1 MLFQIE
7 NEYFITYYASNWNT
21 SSKPSYR
28 EISPMQVLPM
38 QGPAVYPKWI
48 PNKNKLLCLNTCG
61 HFLTVKSDITESQ
74 MNCAFEMVEQ
84 AILIYLNLFS
94 A

>member
-1 MLFQIE
+1 
-7 NEYFITYYASNWNT
+7 
-21 SSKPSYR
+21 
-28 EISPMQVLPM
+28 MQVLPM

-74 MNCAFEMVEQ
+74 MNCAFEMVEH
-84 AILIYLNLFS
+84 AILIYSNLFS